1 MPRQTIP
8 APGYTRISG
17 NRAPPKAWGDKLW
30 VQIRNGFT
38 DVSPW
43 PVETTRWR
51 WERDEAGNVIEH
63 PGDVVAIKRVDG

>member
-1 MPRQTIP
+1 MPRQPIP
-8 APGYTRISG
+8 APGYEMISG
-17 NRAPPKAWGDKLW
+17 SRAPPKRLGKELW
-30 VQIRNGFT
+30 CQLRNGFT

-63 PGDVVAIKRVDG
+63 PGDVVAIRRVVG

>member
-1 MPRQTIP
+1 MPRQPIP
-8 APGYTRISG
+8 APGYEMISG
-17 NRAPPKAWGDKLW
+17 NRAPPKRLGKELW
-30 VQIRNGFT
+30 CQIRNGMT

>member
-1 MPRQTIP
+1 MKREVP

-17 NRAPPKAWGDKLW
+17 NRAPPKRLGKELW
-30 VQIRNGFT
+30 CQLRNGFT
-38 DVSPW
+38 DISPW

-63 PGDVVAIKRVDG
+63 PGDVVAVRKVD